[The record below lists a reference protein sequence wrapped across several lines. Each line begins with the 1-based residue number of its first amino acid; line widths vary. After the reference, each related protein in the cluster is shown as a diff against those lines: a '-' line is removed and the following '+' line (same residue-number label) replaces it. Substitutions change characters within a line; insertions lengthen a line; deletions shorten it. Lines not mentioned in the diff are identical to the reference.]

1 MQNTPK
7 CCVILVAAG
16 SSSRMGSACSKQFLP
31 LCGRPAISY
40 TLQAFEQA
48 ETVSDLVIVC
58 RKEDI
63 GEMERIAE
71 RYGIKKWRAII
82 PGGATRQQSVAAG
95 LAQVPVEAA
104 YIAVHDGAR
113 PLILP
118 EEIDATVRDAYIHGA
133 SALCAPVKDTIK
145 RQDTTGF
152 VQETPP
158 RELLR
163 AVQTPQVFRVELYRQ
178 AMERAEKEGA
188 DYTDDC
194 QLVEHMGVKV
204 HLLTGGY
211 TNLKLT
217 TQEDIAAAE
226 SILQKRGGNCM
237 RIGHGYDVHRFAED
251 RKLILGGVE
260 VPYQKGLL
268 GHSDAD
274 VLAHAIMDALL
285 GAAALGDIGKWFPD
299 TDPAYQGADSL
310 TLMKQ
315 VCALLTERGFS
326 ICNIDATVLAQ
337 EPKLKPYISDMCCK
351 IAAACGLSP
360 ERVSVKATTEEG
372 LGFTGEKK
380 GIAAH
385 AVCLVQ
391 ES

>member
-1 MQNTPK
+1 MQSAPK
-7 CCVILVAAG
+7 CCAILVAAG
-16 SSSRMGSACSKQFLP
+16 SSSRMGTSCSKQFLP

-40 TLQAFEQA
+40 TLESFEQA
-48 ETVSDLVIVC
+48 ETISDLVIVC

-63 GEMERIAE
+63 FEMERIAE
-71 RYGIKKWRAII
+71 QYEIKKRRAIV

-95 LAQVPVEAA
+95 LAKAPADAA
-104 YIAVHDGAR
+104 YLAVHDGAR

-118 EEIDATVRDAYIHGA
+118 EEIDATVRDAYVQGA

-145 RQDTTGF
+145 RQDAAGF
-152 VQETPP
+152 VVETPP

-163 AVQTPQVFRVELYRQ
+163 AVQTPQVFRMELYRK
-178 AMERAEKEGA
+178 AMERAIKEDA

-217 TQEDIAAAE
+217 TQEDLAAAE

-237 RIGHGYDVHRFAED
+237 RIGHGYDVHRFAEG
-251 RKLILGGVE
+251 RSLRIGGVE
-260 VPYQKGLL
+260 IPYEKGLL

-274 VLAHAIMDALL
+274 VLSHAITDALL
-285 GAAALGDIGKWFPD
+285 GAAALGDIGTWFPD
-299 TDPAYQGADSL
+299 TDPAYKDADSL
-310 TLMKQ
+310 VLMKR
-315 VCALLTERGFS
+315 VCALLAERGFS

-337 EPKLKPYISDMCCK
+337 EPKLKPYISDMRCK
-351 IAAACGLSP
+351 VAGACGLAP